1 MRPTLWRFHGPGD
14 ELRRAVWFLDT
25 QRNGLQPYNEAAQA
39 VLEDAYMF
47 LKWIIKQQPKQD
59 GGILLT
65 VEVPSP
71 DESEYQLV
79 QFSSLTSAT
88 AIGKGLKGAISL
100 FKRRVYRGAFQEV
113 DSDAE
118 ENDSVDNSVEEDV
131 GTTMDD
137 YDPKILMLPEIEECD
152 QEQNPD
158 FLLEEC
164 IPDPSFLKAGYESN
178 SQKTNKNESH
188 DETPDQLKNQNDET
202 DETLY
207 ESASL
212 AFPLDEMNS
221 RKGDWKNSFEDAGRI
236 DHLVLV
242 VHGIGEMMIN
252 VDLFGISKMPTIID
266 CCDFLRDNHAEV
278 LNTRYSRRGRVE

>member
-25 QRNGLQPYNEAAQA
+25 KRNGLQPYGEGAQA

-47 LKWIIKQQPKQD
+47 LKWTIKKTKQQD

-88 AIGKGLKGAISL
+88 AIGKGLKGAMSL
-100 FKRRVYRGAFQEV
+100 FKRRVYRGAYQEV
-113 DSDAE
+113 DIDFE
-118 ENDSVDNSVEEDV
+118 DDDSVDAGVPEDNTTSMNDYDLDILILPEVEEDE
-131 GTTMDD
+131 T
-137 YDPKILMLPEIEECD
+137 D
-152 QEQNPD
+152 QGQNKKYA
-158 FLLEEC
+158 FEAC
-164 IPDPSFLKAGYESN
+164 IPDPSFLRADFESK
-178 SQKTNKNESH
+178 QKKGKRETI
-188 DETPDQLKNQNDET
+188 DEVKLNDNNDKSE
-202 DETLY
+202 ETLY

-212 AFPLDEMNS
+212 AYPLEEMTKRVEDSANGMQDE
-221 RKGDWKNSFEDAGRI
+221 RRI

-252 VDLFGISKMPTIID
+252 VDIFGISKMPTIVD
-266 CCDFLRDNHAEV
+266 CCDFLRCSHAEV

>member
-14 ELRRAVWFLDT
+14 EVRRAVWFLDT
-25 QRNGLQPYNEAAQA
+25 KRSGLQPYGEGAQA

-47 LKWIIKQQPKQD
+47 LKWTTKQPKQD

-100 FKRRVYRGAFQEV
+100 FKRRVYRGAYQI
-113 DSDAE
+113 D
-118 ENDSVDNSVEEDV
+118 NDFEDDVSVDTVLPEDA
-131 GTTMDD
+131 TTFIDD
-137 YDPKILMLPEIEECD
+137 YDPNILMIPEIEEDEAD
-152 QEQNPD
+152 QGQNQE
-158 FLLEEC
+158 FVVEEC
-164 IPDPSFLKAGYESN
+164 IPDPSYLRTDFESKLKKGISES
-178 SQKTNKNESH
+178 S
-188 DETPDQLKNQNDET
+188 DEVQLEGENNILDEIA
-202 DETLY
+202 Y

-212 AFPLDEMNS
+212 AFPLDEIYS
-221 RKGDWKNSFEDAGRI
+221 RVEDNANTMQDGGRI

-252 VDLFGISKMPTIID
+252 FDIFGISKMPTIVD

-278 LNTRYSRRGRVE
+278 LNTRFSRRGRVE